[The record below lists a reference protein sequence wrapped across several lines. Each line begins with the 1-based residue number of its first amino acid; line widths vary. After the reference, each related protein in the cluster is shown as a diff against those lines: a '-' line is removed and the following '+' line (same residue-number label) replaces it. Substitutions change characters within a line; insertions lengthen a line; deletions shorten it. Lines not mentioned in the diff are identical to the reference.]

1 MTPTIEELA
10 RGLTE
15 AQKRAVMEAESDGHL
30 GNRFVRWW
38 QADRRTIKSL
48 RSRSLGT
55 AVWSGMML
63 TPLGITLRAYLEK
76 THG

>member
-15 AQKRAVMEAESDGHL
+15 AQKRAVMALRVPDGRGKWPARH
-30 GNRFVRWW
+30 
-38 QADRRTIKSL
+38 SL
-48 RSRSLGT
+48 VDKGLLSPFPRHS
-55 AVWSGMML
+55 W
-63 TPLGITLRAYLEK
+63 TPLGLTLRAYLER